1 MERFGPLPL
10 RPRLDVK
17 PWGGRLLAQFGLPL
31 LSEELIGEA
40 VITAPD
46 AVVGDGQLAGRTLE
60 EIVTA
65 DPAGASGPLGLAVTG
80 GRPRFPLLIK
90 LIDAADNLSIQ
101 VHPSDEM
108 AVQEDDSLGKTE
120 AWHVLAARPGSAL
133 YLGLRTGI
141 SHTDFAAAAGAGT
154 PTAPLVRRLEACPNT
169 TYLIPAGTIHALGAG
184 VLIYEVQQ
192 PSTVTY
198 RLDDW
203 GRVDAAG
210 NPREMHIEQGLAVA
224 DVESRPQPIPPL
236 DVRSVAGRRQWLT
249 VCRYFALERI
259 ALAAGEQIPIVAP
272 GSPQVI
278 TCVRG
283 AARVTADEQTR
294 PLDTGGSVALLAAS
308 PDGLIQ
314 ATHPSVMLRAW
325 VPSTDVMALW
335 AEARG

>member
-10 RPRLDVK
+10 QPRLDPK
-17 PWGGRLLAQFGLPL
+17 PWGGRLLAQFEFPLP
-31 LSEELIGEA
+31 SDELIGEA

-46 AVVGDGQLAGRTLE
+46 AVVSDGPLAGRTLG
-60 EIVTA
+60 EIVAA
-65 DPAGASGPLGLAVTG
+65 DPAGTSGPLGLAATG

-90 LIDAADNLSIQ
+90 LIDATENLSIQ

-120 AWHVLAARPGSAL
+120 AWHVLAAQPGSAL

-141 SHTDFAAAAGAGT
+141 SHADFAAAASAGT
-154 PTAPLVRRLEACPNT
+154 PTAPLMRRLDARPNT
-169 TYLIPAGTIHALGAG
+169 SYLIPAGTVHALGSG

-210 NPREMHIEQGLAVA
+210 NPREMHIAQGLAVA
-224 DVESRPQPIPPL
+224 DVGSRPEPIPPL
-236 DVRSVAGRRQWLT
+236 DLRSVAGRRQWLT

-259 ALAAGEQIPIVAP
+259 ALAAGEQIPISAP
-272 GSPQVI
+272 GSPQII
-278 TCVRG
+278 TCTRG

-294 PLDTGGSVALLAAS
+294 PLDLGGSVALLASS
-308 PDGLIQ
+308 PDDLLQ
-314 ATHPSVMLRAW
+314 ATQPSVMLRAW
-325 VPSTDVMALW
+325 VPDADVMSMW
-335 AEARG
+335 GEARE